1 MEIERIYVSRELQGK
16 CLGNYLMD
24 RAIVMAAGRKKQYV
38 WLGVWEKTEKAHF
51 YKKHGFCKTGTHVF
65 LMDGDAQTDY
75 IMRRD
80 LVLNPVCRAL
90 YVGF

>member
-1 MEIERIYVSRELQGK
+1 MFGS
-16 CLGNYLMD
+16 
-24 RAIVMAAGRKKQYV
+24 AFGRKLKRPF
-38 WLGVWEKTEKAHF
+38 F